1 VVRSCDCEASLWDFS
16 RLTWERDANDADN
29 TDNTKVTGMIENPHL
44 LAERANALRRR
55 DLLMLNRARLGH
67 TGGDFSAADILTTL
81 YLAVLNIDPARPDWP
96 DRDRFI
102 LSKGHASG
110 MLYNVLAEAGFFPL
124 EELATFAQPESR
136 LNGHPANTKLPG
148 VETSTGPLGHG
159 LPVAVGAALGAKLDA
174 APWRTF
180 VLTGDGELQEGSN
193 WEAAMAA
200 GHFRLDNL
208 TWIVDRNGL
217 QQGAATEQTIR
228 LEPLAD
234 KLRAFGWAVREVDGH
249 DHAALLATFRA
260 LPFEPGKPNGIIAR
274 THKGKGVSFI
284 QDRAEW
290 HHHHR
295 ALSEAEVAAALAELG
310 SQEAGVRDQEAGV
323 RSQESGGRGRE
334 SRGTDHERAQPVPM
348 DSADIGP
355 VRFTLAA
362 QSILSGTE
370 RLLSEGHVVCGRS
383 RRMRSEVEGRGI
395 PIAATRPSTAVSEQM
410 LTSAQGAS
418 LTCTPELRYAD
429 ISRRFQSQAGD
440 CRDAF
445 AAALEALARADRRIV
460 AVCNDSISSSKL
472 GGFARE
478 FPDRLVNVGIA
489 EQNMIGVAAGLANAG
504 KIPFACGASCFL
516 TGRALEQIKAD
527 LAYSHANV
535 KLCGMS
541 SGVAYG
547 ELGATHHSIEDLAW
561 TRAIAGMTVIVPA
574 DLNETAQAVEA
585 AAALRGP
592 VFLRLSRMPVPA
604 VYGADYRFVIG
615 RAARLR
621 AGEDVTIIAAGTLVG
636 RALAAADLLAQDG
649 VSARVLNMAT
659 VRPIDRDA
667 IIAAA
672 RETRGIVTVEE
683 HTIFG
688 GLGSAVAEVVV
699 TTHPAPMRI
708 LGFPGV
714 FAPTGSAAWLFEH
727 FGLTPEGIRA
737 AAREVVDST
746 SRVSAAG

>member
-1 VVRSCDCEASLWDFS
+1 
-16 RLTWERDANDADN
+16 
-29 TDNTKVTGMIENPHL
+29 MIDDPTI

-55 DLLMLNRARLGH
+55 DLAMLNRARLGH

-81 YLAVLNIDPARPDWP
+81 YLAVLRVDPAHPDWP
-96 DRDRFI
+96 NRDRFI

-110 MLYNVLAEAGFFPL
+110 MLYNVLAEAGFFPP

-136 LNGHPANTKLPG
+136 LNGHPSNTKLPG
-148 VETSTGPLGHG
+148 IETSTGPLGHG
-159 LPVAVGAALGAKLDA
+159 LPVAVGAAVGAQMDGA
-174 APWRTF
+174 TWRTF

-200 GHFRLDNL
+200 AHFGLDNL

-217 QQGAATEQTIR
+217 QQGDATERTIR

-234 KLRAFGWAVREVDGH
+234 KLRAFGWSVREVDGH
-249 DHAALLATFRA
+249 DHAALLETFQS
-260 LPFEPGKPNGIIAR
+260 LPFESGRPSGIIAH

-295 ALSEAEVAAALAELG
+295 ELSDDEMTAALAELG
-310 SQEAGVRDQEAGV
+310 GGDQGSGD
-323 RSQESGGRGRE
+323 RGQESAPIGSMGLAAGRMNPPADME
-334 SRGTDHERAQPVPM
+334 SALKRTGNDDTGAQPV
-348 DSADIGP
+348 
-355 VRFTLAA
+355 
-362 QSILSGTE
+362 
-370 RLLSEGHVVCGRS
+370 
-383 RRMRSEVEGRGI
+383 
-395 PIAATRPSTAVSEQM
+395 STGLV
-410 LTSAQGAS
+410 GAS
-418 LTCTPELRYAD
+418 LRIHSLVGSAL
-429 ISRRFQSQAGD
+429 AD

-460 AVCNDSISSSKL
+460 AVCNDSVSSSKL
-472 GGFARE
+472 GRFAKE

-504 KIPFACGASCFL
+504 KLPFVCGASCFL

-527 LAYSHANV
+527 LAYSNADV

-561 TRAIAGMTVIVPA
+561 TRAIANMTVIVPA
-574 DLNETAQAVEA
+574 DPLETEQAVRA
-585 AAALRGP
+585 AAATRGP
-592 VFLRLSRMPVPA
+592 IFLRLSRMPVPVVHA
-604 VYGADYRFVIG
+604 ADYRFEIG

-621 AGEDVTIIAAGTLVG
+621 EGNDVTLIAAGTMVA
-636 RALAAADLLAQDG
+636 RALEAAELLAQDR

-659 VRPIDRDA
+659 VRPIDREA

-672 RETRGIVTVEE
+672 CETRGIVTVEE
-683 HTIFG
+683 HTTFG
-688 GLGSAVAEVVV
+688 GLGGAVAEVVV
-699 TTHPAPMRI
+699 TTHPVPMRI

-714 FAPTGSAAWLFEH
+714 FVPTGSAAWLFEH
-727 FGLTPEGIRA
+727 FGLTPAGIRA
-737 AAREVVDST
+737 AAQELLNRDDG
-746 SRVSAAG
+746 R

>member
-1 VVRSCDCEASLWDFS
+1 
-16 RLTWERDANDADN
+16 
-29 TDNTKVTGMIENPHL
+29 MIDDPTI
-44 LAERANALRRR
+44 LAARANALRRR
-55 DLLMLNRARLGH
+55 DLQMLNRAGLGH

-81 YLAVLNIDPARPDWP
+81 YLAVLNVDPAWPDRP

-110 MLYNVLAEAGFFPL
+110 MLYNVLAEVGFFPP
-124 EELATFAQPESR
+124 EELAAFAQPGSR
-136 LNGHPANTKLPG
+136 LNGHPSNVKLPG

-159 LPVAVGAALGAKLDA
+159 LPVAVGAALGAKMDA
-174 APWRTF
+174 ASWRTF

-208 TWIVDRNGL
+208 CWIVDRNGL

-234 KLRAFGWAVREVDGH
+234 KMRAFGWAVREVDGH
-249 DHAALLATFRA
+249 DHAALLAAFRA
-260 LPFEPGKPNGIIAR
+260 LPFEPGKPSGIIAR
-274 THKGKGVSFI
+274 THKGKGVSFME
-284 QDRAEW
+284 DRAEW

-295 ALSEAEVAAALAELG
+295 RLSEAEMAAALAELG
-310 SQEAGVRDQEAGV
+310 GGERMAGSWKLEAGGEEQGAEVKR
-323 RSQESGGRGRE
+323 QESNVSTQQGDVTHHV
-334 SRGTDHERAQPVPM
+334 SRITSSRITPNLPDL
-348 DSADIGP
+348 D
-355 VRFTLAA
+355 L
-362 QSILSGTE
+362 
-370 RLLSEGHVVCGRS
+370 RL
-383 RRMRSEVEGRGI
+383 
-395 PIAATRPSTAVSEQM
+395 PSS
-410 LTSAQGAS
+410 
-418 LTCTPELRYAD
+418 
-429 ISRRFQSQAGD
+429 GD

-445 AAALEALARADRRIV
+445 AAALEALARADRRVV
-460 AVCNDSISSSKL
+460 AVCNDSVSSSKL
-472 GGFARE
+472 GGFARS

-489 EQNMIGVAAGLANAG
+489 EQNMVGVAAGLANAG
-504 KIPFACGASCFL
+504 KLPFVCAASCFL

-527 LAYSHANV
+527 LAYSAADV

-561 TRAIAGMTVIVPA
+561 TRAIADMTVIAPA
-574 DLNETAQAVEA
+574 DLNETAQAVLA
-585 AAALRGP
+585 AAAHRGP

-604 VYGADYRFVIG
+604 VHGADYRFEIG

-621 AGEDVTIIAAGTLVG
+621 DGQDVTLIAAGVMVG

-683 HTIFG
+683 HTTFG

-699 TTHPAPMRI
+699 TTHPVPMRI

-727 FGLTPEGIRA
+727 FGLTPAGIRS
-737 AAREVVDST
+737 AARELVDAAS
-746 SRVSAAG
+746 SVSVAD

>member
-1 VVRSCDCEASLWDFS
+1 MI
-16 RLTWERDANDADN
+16 NDPS
-29 TDNTKVTGMIENPHL
+29 I

-55 DLLMLNRARLGH
+55 DLVMLNRAGLGH

-81 YLAVLNIDPARPDWP
+81 YLSVLRVDPARPDWP
-96 DRDRFI
+96 ERDRFI

-110 MLYNVLAEAGFFPL
+110 MLYNILAEVGFISPD
-124 EELATFAQPESR
+124 ELATFVQPESR
-136 LNGHPANTKLPG
+136 LNGHPSNSKLPG

-159 LPVAVGAALGAKLDA
+159 MPVAVGAALGAQMDDA
-174 APWRTF
+174 SWRTF

-200 GHFRLDNL
+200 AHFRLDNL
-208 TWIVDRNGL
+208 TLIVDRNGI
-217 QQGAATEQTIR
+217 QQGDLTERTMR

-234 KLRAFGWAVREVDGH
+234 KFRAFGWAVREVDGH
-249 DHAALLATFRA
+249 DHAALLAAFGS
-260 LPFEPGKPNGIIAR
+260 LPFEPGKPSCIIAR

-295 ALSEAEVAAALAELG
+295 RLSDEEMAEALAELG
-310 SQEAGVRDQEAGV
+310 DGGQGAGAGDQPGSWKLEAGVKKQE
-323 RSQESGGRGRE
+323 
-334 SRGTDHERAQPVPM
+334 
-348 DSADIGP
+348 
-355 VRFTLAA
+355 AA
-362 QSILSGTE
+362 QSVET
-370 RLLSEGHVVCGRS
+370 VWA
-383 RRMRSEVEGRGI
+383 EV
-395 PIAATRPSTAVSEQM
+395 
-410 LTSAQGAS
+410 
-418 LTCTPELRYAD
+418 
-429 ISRRFQSQAGD
+429 SRRFRSQPPTGALAD

-445 AAALEALARADRRIV
+445 AATLEALARADRRVV
-460 AVCNDSISSSKL
+460 AVCNDSVSSSKL
-472 GGFARE
+472 GRFAKE

-489 EQNMIGVAAGLANAG
+489 EQDMIGIAAGLANAG
-504 KIPFACGASCFL
+504 KLPFVCGASCFL

-561 TRAIAGMTVIVPA
+561 TRAIADMTVIVPA
-574 DLNETAQAVEA
+574 DPGETAQAVLA
-585 AAALRGP
+585 AAAFRGP

-604 VYGADYRFVIG
+604 VHAANYRFEIG
-615 RAARLR
+615 RAACLR
-621 AGEDVTIIAAGTLVG
+621 EGDDVTLIAAGTMVG
-636 RALAAADLLAQDG
+636 RALDAAALLTERG
-649 VSARVLNMAT
+649 VAARVLNMAT
-659 VRPIDRDA
+659 IRPLDREA

-683 HTIFG
+683 HTTYG

-699 TTHPAPMRI
+699 TTHPVPMRI

-727 FGLTPEGIRA
+727 FGLTSAGICEAAMEMMDEGR
-737 AAREVVDST
+737 
-746 SRVSAAG
+746 

>member
-1 VVRSCDCEASLWDFS
+1 
-16 RLTWERDANDADN
+16 
-29 TDNTKVTGMIENPHL
+29 MIDKPTI

-55 DLLMLNRARLGH
+55 DLMMLNRARLGH

-81 YLAVLNIDPARPDWP
+81 YLAVLNVDPARPDWP

-110 MLYNVLAEAGFFPL
+110 MLYNVLAETGFFPP
-124 EELATFAQPESR
+124 EELATFAQPGSR

-148 VETSTGPLGHG
+148 IETSTGPLGHG

-174 APWRTF
+174 AGWRTF

-200 GHFRLDNL
+200 AHFRLDNL

-234 KLRAFGWAVREVDGH
+234 KMRAFGWAVREVDGH
-249 DHAALLATFRA
+249 DHAALLEAFRA
-260 LPFEPGKPNGIIAR
+260 LPFEPGKPNGIIAH
-274 THKGKGVSFI
+274 THKGKGVSLI

-295 ALSEAEVAAALAELG
+295 ALNDAEMAAALAELG
-310 SQEAGVRDQEAGV
+310 IRDQGSGVGGRGSGAGGQGSGAG
-323 RSQESGGRGRE
+323 SQGSEDRGRE
-334 SRGTDHERAQPVPM
+334 S
-348 DSADIGP
+348 
-355 VRFTLAA
+355 A
-362 QSILSGTE
+362 QSVSTGF
-370 RLLSEGHVVCGRS
+370 GDV
-383 RRMRSEVEGRGI
+383 
-395 PIAATRPSTAVSEQM
+395 RPRIHSLAS
-410 LTSAQGAS
+410 SPGA
-418 LTCTPELRYAD
+418 L
-429 ISRRFQSQAGD
+429 GD

-445 AAALEALARADRRIV
+445 AATLEALARADRRVV

-472 GGFARE
+472 GRFAKE

-504 KIPFACGASCFL
+504 KLPFVCGASCFL

-527 LAYSHANV
+527 LADSRANV

-574 DLNETAQAVEA
+574 DLNETAQAVAVA
-585 AAALRGP
+585 AAFRGP

-604 VYGADYRFVIG
+604 VHSEDYRFEIG

-621 AGEDVTIIAAGTLVG
+621 DGTDVTLIAAGTMVG
-636 RALAAADLLAQDG
+636 RALAAAELLAQEG

-672 RETRGIVTVEE
+672 QETAGIVTVEE
-683 HTIFG
+683 HTTFG

-699 TTHPAPMRI
+699 TTHPVPMRI

-727 FGLTPEGIRA
+727 FGLTPDGIRA
-737 AAREVVDST
+737 AARELVGSA

>member
-1 VVRSCDCEASLWDFS
+1 
-16 RLTWERDANDADN
+16 
-29 TDNTKVTGMIENPHL
+29 MIDDPHI
-44 LAERANALRRR
+44 LAARANALRRR

-81 YLAVLNIDPARPDWP
+81 YLAVLNVGPARPDWP

-110 MLYNVLAEAGFFPL
+110 MLYNVLAEVGFFPT
-124 EELATFAQPESR
+124 EELTTFAQPGSR
-136 LNGHPANTKLPG
+136 LNGHPSNTKLPG

-159 LPVAVGAALGAKLDA
+159 LPVAVGAALGAKMDA

-200 GHFRLDNL
+200 AHFRLDHL

-217 QQGAATEQTIR
+217 QQGDATERTMR

-249 DHAALLATFRA
+249 DSAALLATFRA
-260 LPFEPGKPNGIIAR
+260 LPFEAGKPSGIIAH

-295 ALSEAEVAAALAELG
+295 ALSDEEMAAALVELG
-310 SQEAGVRDQEAGV
+310 GGD
-323 RSQESGGRGRE
+323 QESGGRDQE
-334 SRGTDHERAQPVPM
+334 SARIGPADAQPV
-348 DSADIGP
+348 STGLAD
-355 VRFTLAA
+355 
-362 QSILSGTE
+362 
-370 RLLSEGHVVCGRS
+370 
-383 RRMRSEVEGRGI
+383 
-395 PIAATRPSTAVSEQM
+395 VS
-410 LTSAQGAS
+410 
-418 LTCTPELRYAD
+418 LR
-429 ISRRFQSQAGD
+429 IHSQAAPTEALAD

-445 AAALEALARADRRIV
+445 AAALEGLARADPRIV
-460 AVCNDSISSSKL
+460 AVCNDSVSSSKL
-472 GGFARE
+472 GRFARE
-478 FPDRLVNVGIA
+478 FPDRLINVGIA

-504 KIPFACGASCFL
+504 KLPFVCGASCFL

-527 LAYSHANV
+527 LAYSNANV

-561 TRAIAGMTVIVPA
+561 TRAIANMTVVVPA
-574 DLNETAQAVEA
+574 DPSETGQAVEA
-585 AAALRGP
+585 AAAYRGP
-592 VFLRLSRMPVPA
+592 VFLRLSRMPVPNVHA
-604 VYGADYRFVIG
+604 AAYRFEIG

-621 AGEDVTIIAAGTLVG
+621 DGQDVTIIAAGTMVG
-636 RALAAADLLAQDG
+636 RALEAADLLAQDG

-672 RETRGIVTVEE
+672 RQTRGIVTVEE
-683 HTIFG
+683 HTTFG

-699 TTHPAPMRI
+699 TTHPVPMRI

-727 FGLTPEGIRA
+727 FGLTPAGIRDA
-737 AAREVVDST
+737 ALELVTRDD
-746 SRVSAAG
+746 

>member
-1 VVRSCDCEASLWDFS
+1 MNEMISMI
-16 RLTWERDANDADN
+16 ND
-29 TDNTKVTGMIENPHL
+29 PQL
-44 LAERANALRRR
+44 LAERANALRWR
-55 DLLMLNRARLGH
+55 DLMMLNRARLGH

-81 YLAVLNIDPARPDWP
+81 YLAVLNVDPARPDWP

-110 MLYNVLAEAGFFPL
+110 MLYNVLAETGFFPP
-124 EELATFAQPESR
+124 EELATFAQPGSR
-136 LNGHPANTKLPG
+136 LNGHPSNTRLPG
-148 VETSTGPLGHG
+148 IETSTGPLGHG

-174 APWRTF
+174 AGWRAF

-200 GHFRLDNL
+200 SHFRLDNL

-249 DHAALLATFRA
+249 DHAALLEAFRA
-260 LPFEPGKPNGIIAR
+260 LPFEPGKPNGIIAH
-274 THKGKGVSFI
+274 THKGKGVSLI
-284 QDRAEW
+284 QDRVEW

-295 ALSEAEVAAALAELG
+295 ALNDAEMAAALAELG
-310 SQEAGVRDQEAGV
+310 SGDQESGVRGQGSED
-323 RSQESGGRGRE
+323 RSQES
-334 SRGTDHERAQPVPM
+334 AQPVSTGL
-348 DSADIGP
+348 DL
-355 VRFTLAA
+355 VR
-362 QSILSGTE
+362 
-370 RLLSEGHVVCGRS
+370 
-383 RRMRSEVEGRGI
+383 RRIHSPEA
-395 PIAATRPSTAVSEQM
+395 PP
-410 LTSAQGAS
+410 GA
-418 LTCTPELRYAD
+418 L
-429 ISRRFQSQAGD
+429 GD

-445 AAALEALARADRRIV
+445 AATLEVLARADPRVV
-460 AVCNDSISSSKL
+460 AVCNDSVSSSKL
-472 GGFARE
+472 GRFAKE

-504 KIPFACGASCFL
+504 KLPFVCGASCFL

-527 LAYSHANV
+527 LAYSNANV

-585 AAALRGP
+585 AAAFRGP

-604 VYGADYRFVIG
+604 VHAADYRFEIG

-621 AGEDVTIIAAGTLVG
+621 DGDDVTLIAAGTMVS
-636 RALAAADLLAQDG
+636 RALAAADLLAQEG

-659 VRPIDRDA
+659 VRPIDRAA
-667 IIAAA
+667 ISAAA
-672 RETRGIVTVEE
+672 QETAGIVTVEE
-683 HTIFG
+683 HTTFG

-699 TTHPAPMRI
+699 ATHPVPMRL

-727 FGLTPEGIRA
+727 FGLTPAGIRA
-737 AAREVVDST
+737 AARELMASVSRT
-746 SRVSAAG
+746 SLENP